1 MHFTLEHSP
10 FLKIVFLRKVLFVL
24 SVLSLQ
30 MMPLLAQTSASLEQ
44 ADQLY
49 QQYGYHAAATLYEQ
63 VDADLAALERLANS
77 YRLNHDT
84 ENAEVQYAKLVEQS
98 DNPLHFL
105 RYAQVLHSNGK
116 LDMAKTFY
124 LKYDAAVS
132 DKNDQR
138 GKQIAHTINQL
149 STLKSADVLFENA
162 AAINSDK
169 SDFSPVFYKNGIV
182 FVSTRSTDQHL
193 KSSVLQK
200 DKWTGDDYSALYS
213 ADFQEDGTI
222 ATPELFATGLD
233 AKFHEGPLTFSR
245 NGDLLLY
252 TRNVSKQ
259 KKQGNKE
266 YFLKIATAIRLGNKW
281 LKDDPFD
288 LGDWA
293 CNDVHPTLSA
303 DGQQLVFASDRPGGY
318 GGMDLYLTTFSN
330 GHWGVPI
337 NLGPTINTPGQ
348 EVFPFLY
355 DDGTLYFA
363 SDGWG
368 GFGGLDIFHSQLD
381 EMEDWE
387 QATNLGSP
395 FNSNK
400 DDFGYLLNV
409 TGTEG
414 YLSSAREGGLGKDD
428 LYHFLLPKPQS
439 NKLNHFPNTT
449 LCVIDE
455 SDGRPIAGASIAVFT
470 KNKMGEYQGYEN
482 ENLVKLVIAEG
493 ANEFEKQA
501 LPVEPFAPTEPF
513 NREIATTPNGSVQL
527 YFAANNDYLIQVKMN
542 GYEEAYRF
550 FDTKN
555 MDQCIALKP
564 AHFTYLKGQVVDNL
578 TGKPIAAADLTL
590 LNLKTMEEKNGSTDE
605 EGGYQFCLEKG
616 ADFIIKA
623 SKDNFGEDNALVST
637 FQLEGKSGLV
647 HRDLQ
652 LNATSNTGTEDK
664 SVVESG
670 FLIELEQIY
679 YNYGTANIR
688 PDAAKELDQ
697 IALFLQRN
705 ANLSIELRSHTDS
718 RGEAAYNKELS
729 QQRAKAAADYLIQ
742 KGVSSDRVTAI
753 GMGEEHL
760 LNGCEDGKE
769 CSEAEHQVNRRTEVR
784 FY

>member
-1 MHFTLEHSP
+1 MNFTLEHSQ
-10 FLKIVFLRKVLFVL
+10 FFRINFLRKLIFVWL
-24 SVLSLQ
+24 VFFFRLV
-30 MMPLLAQTSASLEQ
+30 PLTAQISANLEQ

-84 ENAEVQYAKLVEQS
+84 ENAEIQYAKLVEQS

-105 RYAQVLHSNGK
+105 YYAQALHSNGK
-116 LDMAKTFY
+116 LDLAKTFY
-124 LKYDAAVS
+124 LKYDEAVS
-132 DKNDQR
+132 DKNDRR
-138 GKQIAHTINQL
+138 GKRIAHAINQL
-149 STLKSADVLFENA
+149 STLTSADVQFENA

-182 FVSTRSTDQHL
+182 FVSTRSADQHL
-193 KSSVLQK
+193 KSAVLQK
-200 DKWTGDDYSALYS
+200 DKWTGDDYSALYF
-213 ADFQEDGTI
+213 ADFQEDGTT
-222 ATPELFATGLD
+222 ASPELFATGLD

-245 NGDLLLY
+245 KGDMLLY

-266 YFLKIATAIRLGNKW
+266 YFLKIATAIRLNNKW

-303 DGQQLVFASDRPGGY
+303 DGQQLIFASDRPGGY

-337 NLGPTINTPGQ
+337 NLGSTINTPGQ

-381 EMEDWE
+381 ELADWE
-387 QATNLGSP
+387 QATNLGLP
-395 FNSNK
+395 FNSPK
-400 DDFGYLLNV
+400 DDFGYLLDV

-428 LYHFLLPKPQS
+428 LYHFILPKPQS

-455 SDGRPIAGASIAVFT
+455 SDGRALGGASVAIFT

-482 ENLVKLVIAEG
+482 DDLVKLVAKEG
-493 ANEFEKQA
+493 ANEFAKQI

-513 NREIATTPNGSVQL
+513 NREIATAPDGAIQV
-527 YFAANNDYLIQVKMN
+527 YFAEKNEYLIQVRMN
-542 GYEEAYRF
+542 GYEEAYHH
-550 FDTKN
+550 FDPEN
-555 MDQCIALKP
+555 ANQCIALKP
-564 AHFTYLKGQVVDNL
+564 THFTYLKGQVVDNL
-578 TGKPIAAADLTL
+578 TGKFIANANLTL
-590 LNLKTMEEKNGSTDE
+590 INLKTMEEKSGSSDE
-605 EGGYQFCLEKG
+605 DGHYQFCLEKE
-616 ADFIIKA
+616 ADFIVKA
-623 SKDNFGEDNALVST
+623 SKENFGEDNAIVST
-637 FQLEGKSGLV
+637 FQVDGNSGLV

-652 LNATSNTGTEDK
+652 LNAVSISETENK
-664 SVVESG
+664 PIAESG

-705 ANLSIELRSHTDS
+705 TNLSIELRSHTDS

-742 KGVSSDRVTAI
+742 KGISSERVTAI

-760 LNGCEDGKE
+760 LNGCVDGKE

-784 FY
+784 FH